1 MKYQRKKIAWVTF
14 TQIQELKPN
23 SFYARYKWHT
33 IAIQRELDDDWVEP
47 VFYIQVK
54 SPSWIY
60 SYDWYSKATN
70 MEKAIRDA
78 LEWSWIIKP
87 VTPVTNMMLLV

>member
-33 IAIQRELDDDWVEP
+33 IDIQRDMPENGRQP
-47 VFYIQVK
+47 SFYIQVVC
-54 SPSWIY
+54 PDWWY
-60 SYDWYSKATN
+60 WYDWYSKATN
-70 MEKAIRDA
+70 MEQAIRDA

-87 VTPVTNMMLLV
+87 VTTSN